1 VVAPDVVVGF
11 VNGEPDAVRTV
22 YREYGKLVYA
32 VAYKV
37 LGDRSLAEEAAQE
50 AFVRAWRGAASYDP
64 SRELGPWMATIA
76 RRTAIDVYRRAAR
89 RAHGSLDE
97 SDPGLVELPPSVE
110 RAYDVWEVRRALAQL
125 PPEEA
130 TLVRLQHLDGLTQSE
145 VAQRMGIALGTVKS
159 RTFRAHRRLAGLLG
173 HLRDEPAEP
182 PGAEG
187 RKELTEEPP
196 R

>member
-1 VVAPDVVVGF
+1 MAPDVVVGF

-50 AFVRAWRGAASYDP
+50 TFVRAWRGAASYDP

-89 RAHGSLDE
+89 RVHGSLDE

-130 TLVRLQHLDGLTQSE
+130 TLVRLQHLEGLTQSE

-173 HLRDEPAEP
+173 HLRDEPVEP
-182 PGAEG
+182 PGAKG